1 MKLIRVIEAKY
12 LEGYKIYLKFSD
24 GTSGK
29 VDLENEIY
37 GKIFEPL
44 KDLEYFKNF
53 VLDTWTVCWPNGAD
67 LSPEFLYE
75 LALKSQTEL
84 VKK

>member
-1 MKLIRVIEAKY
+1 MNLIRVIGAKY
-12 LEGYKIYLKFSD
+12 LEGYKVSLKFSD
-24 GTSGK
+24 GTSGI

-44 KDLEYFKNF
+44 KDLEYFKIF
-53 VLDTWTVCWPNGAD
+53 ALDTWTVCWPNGAD
-67 LSPEFLYE
+67 LAPEFLYE
-75 LALKSQTEL
+75 LALKSQAEL

>member
-1 MKLIRVIEAKY
+1 MKLIRVIEANY
-12 LEGYKIYLKFSD
+12 LEGYKIRLKFTD
-24 GTSGK
+24 GTIGI

-37 GKIFEPL
+37 GQIFEPL
-44 KDLEYFKNF
+44 KDIEYFKNF
-53 VLDTWTVCWPNGAD
+53 TLDTWTLCWPNGAD

-75 LALKSQTEL
+75 LTLKGQPEL